1 MRRCVSVISGVLLV
15 ASSTGCYWRPGY
27 FLHGGQYG
35 APYAQPVYSQP
46 PAYAAPAQAAPPVVQ
61 QPMVMQ
67 QPVCQ
72 PVYQQCIPM
81 NCTTTYE

>member
-1 MRRCVSVISGVLLV
+1 MRRLASVLGGLLLV
-15 ASSTGCYWRPGY
+15 AHATGCYWRPGY

-35 APYAQPVYSQP
+35 APYAQPVYAQP
-46 PAYAAPAQAAPPVVQ
+46 PAYAAPVQAAPAVQ
-61 QPMVMQ
+61 QPVVMQ
-67 QPVCQ
+67 QPACA

>member
-1 MRRCVSVISGVLLV
+1 MNRYVALLCGMVLV
-15 ASSTGCYWRPGY
+15 AGSTGCYWRPGY

-35 APYAQPVYSQP
+35 APYAQPVYAQP
-46 PAYAAPAQAAPPVVQ
+46 PAYAAPPAAAPVVQ
-61 QPMVMQ
+61 QPVVVQ
-67 QPVCQ
+67 QPACQ